1 MTSKSRWLLFLVST
15 PLVVLAAVGG
25 LLGANAAT
33 SSAPLQP
40 EKAFTHLRVFE
51 DVVSLIMSSY
61 VEAVDPNKVMEGAMR
76 GLADGLDPM
85 SAYLTPDEVALA
97 ELGAALPAGDV
108 GLVISRQFYLRIVGV
123 RDGSPA
129 HRVGLRTNDFIRGID
144 NKPTR
149 EVSAFTG
156 MRLLRGAPGSTV
168 ELTVLRGNAAEPHVV
183 KLTREVIKGD
193 AVTTTRRPDGSAV
206 VRIASFAEGTAAAL
220 GAAVTTLQKSGASG
234 VVLDLRATADG
245 PNSEGIAAA
254 RWFVKTGSI
263 AIRAARDKER
273 ETTAAAA
280 GDGSVTMPVVLLVSN
295 GTAGAAEVFAAALNG
310 NGRGDL
316 VGEPTAGLAAEQ
328 RLVALPE
335 NRGLWMTYARYLAT
349 DGEPIHGRGLRPT
362 VPVESP
368 NPGFD
373 DAPPGPG
380 EIDEMLTKAIERLKT
395 RTESTESL

>member
-1 MTSKSRWLLFLVST
+1 MTSKSRWLLFVVST

-25 LLGANAAT
+25 LLGANAPAT
-33 SSAPLQP
+33 AQP

-61 VEAVDPNKVMEGAMR
+61 VETVDPNVVMEGAMR

-85 SAYLTPDEVALA
+85 SAYLTPEEVAFA
-97 ELGAALPAGDV
+97 KNGTTLPAGDV
-108 GLVISRQFYLRIVGV
+108 GLVVSRQFYLRIVGV
-123 RDGSPA
+123 RDDSPA
-129 HRVGLRTNDFIRGID
+129 HRAGLRTNDFIRGID

-183 KLTREVIKGD
+183 TLTREVPKGD
-193 AVTTTRRPDGSAV
+193 AVITTKLPTGAAV
-206 VRIASFAEGTAAAL
+206 VRVATFGPGTATAL
-220 GAAVTTLQKSGASG
+220 TSVVAGLQKSGTSG
-234 VVLDLRATADG
+234 VVIDLRGIADG
-245 PNSEGIAAA
+245 PVSEGIAAA
-254 RWFVKTGSI
+254 RAFVSKGTI
-263 AIRAARDKER
+263 ATRSARDKAN
-273 ETTAAAA
+273 ETTTA
-280 GDGSVTMPVVLLVSN
+280 GDGDGALTLPVVLLVSN

-328 RLVALPE
+328 RLVSLPE

-349 DGEPIHGRGLRPT
+349 DGEPIHGRGLRPDLA
-362 VPVESP
+362 VESP
-368 NPGFD
+368 SVAFE
-373 DAPPGPG
+373 DAPPST
-380 EIDEMLTKAIERLKT
+380 DEMLAKALERL
-395 RTESTESL
+395 RPAAGSPEAQ

>member
-1 MTSKSRWLLFLVST
+1 MTSKSRWLLFVVST

-33 SSAPLQP
+33 STTPLQP
-40 EKAFTHLRVFE
+40 EKSFTHLRVFE

-61 VEAVDPNKVMEGAMR
+61 VETVDPNKVMEGAMR

-85 SAYLTPDEVALA
+85 SAYLTPDEVAIA
-97 ELGAALPAGDV
+97 KADAALPAGDV
-108 GLVISRQFYLRIVGV
+108 GLVVSRQFYLRIVGV

-129 HRVGLRTNDFIRGID
+129 HRAGLRTNDFIRGID

-183 KLTREVIKGD
+183 KLTREVLKGD
-193 AVTTTRRPDGSAV
+193 AVTTTRRADGKAV
-206 VRIASFAEGTAAAL
+206 VRVSSFAAGTAAAL
-220 GAAVTTLQKSGASG
+220 GAVVSGLQKSGATG

-254 RWFVKTGSI
+254 RWFVKSGSL

-273 ETTAAAA
+273 EVTAAAA
-280 GDGSVTMPVVLLVSN
+280 GDGAVTLPIVLLVSN
-295 GTAGAAEVFAAALNG
+295 GTAGAAEIFAAALNG
-310 NGRGDL
+310 NNRGDL

-335 NRGLWMTYARYLAT
+335 GRGLWMTYARYLAS
-349 DGEPIHGRGLRPT
+349 DGEPIHGRGVRPT
-362 VPVESP
+362 VAVESP
-368 NPGFD
+368 SIGFD
-373 DAPPGPG
+373 DPPPAT
-380 EIDEMLTKAIERLKT
+380 DEMLVKALERIK
-395 RTESTESL
+395 

>member
-1 MTSKSRWLLFLVST
+1 MTSKSRWLLLLVST

-33 SSAPLQP
+33 SDTPLQP
-40 EKAFTHLRVFE
+40 EKSFTHLRVFE

-61 VEAVDPNKVMEGAMR
+61 VETVDPNKVMEGAMR

-85 SAYLTPDEVALA
+85 SAYLTPDEVAIA
-97 ELGAALPAGDV
+97 KADAALPAGDV

-129 HRVGLRTNDFIRGID
+129 HRAGLRTNDFIRGID
-144 NKPTR
+144 GKPTR

-156 MRLLRGAPGSTV
+156 TRLLRGAPGSTV

-183 KLTREVIKGD
+183 KLTREVLKGD
-193 AVTTTRRPDGSAV
+193 AVTTTRGPDGTAV
-206 VRIASFAEGTAAAL
+206 VRVSSFAAGTAAAL
-220 GAAVTTLQKSGASG
+220 GAAVSGLQKSGASG

-245 PNSEGIAAA
+245 LNSEGIAAA
-254 RWFVKTGSI
+254 RWFVKNGSL
-263 AIRAARDKER
+263 ASRAARNKER
-273 ETTAAAA
+273 DVTPAAS
-280 GDGSVTMPVVLLVSN
+280 GDGAVTIPIVLLVSN
-295 GTAGAAEVFAAALNG
+295 GTAGAAEIFAAALDG

-335 NRGLWMTYARYLAT
+335 GRGLWMTYARYLAS
-349 DGEPIHGRGLRPT
+349 DGEPIHGRGLPPD
-362 VPVESP
+362 VAVESP
-368 NPGFD
+368 SVGFD
-373 DAPPGPG
+373 DAAPAT
-380 EIDEMLTKAIERLKT
+380 DEMLNKALERLKP
-395 RTESTESL
+395 RAGSSEGQ